1 MKHQHLLFYDEF
13 DDPVLDSLHGHIPNR
28 ALWTVVSGNDD
39 HTHLVRSELRLDAT
53 VFDEDSELYLR
64 TPIMP
69 ADVRIE
75 ALFHFLDGAPEVPYF
90 GIYSRLAVGNTDYAG
105 LTVWPTTAGAIYGT
119 WHVGSASLWDEQNLA
134 WGSMAGCDIYTEL
147 TAVGR
152 ELSFKFVNLTLR
164 NETFWHYTIPESGVG
179 SYRYCALRMVPGGQR
194 GGFAEHGCKYFKVFG
209 ADKAE

>member
-28 ALWTVVSGNDD
+28 ELWTVVSGNDD
-39 HTHLVRSELRLDAT
+39 HTHLVRSELRLDDAT
-53 VFDEDSELYLR
+53 FNEQSELYLR
-64 TPIMP
+64 TPAMP
-69 ADVRIE
+69 ADVRVE
-75 ALFHFLDGAPEVPYF
+75 ALFHVLGAGEYPFF
-90 GIYSRLAVGNTDYAG
+90 GIYSRLAVAGTDYAG
-105 LTVWPTTAGAIYGT
+105 LTVWPSTAGAIYGT

-134 WGSMAGCDIYTEL
+134 WGSMYDCDIYAEL

-164 NETFWHYTIPESGVG
+164 NETFWHYTIPESGIG
-179 SYRYCALRMVPGGQR
+179 SHRYCGLRIVPNGQR
-194 GGFAEHGCKYFKVFG
+194 GFVEHGCKYFKVFG